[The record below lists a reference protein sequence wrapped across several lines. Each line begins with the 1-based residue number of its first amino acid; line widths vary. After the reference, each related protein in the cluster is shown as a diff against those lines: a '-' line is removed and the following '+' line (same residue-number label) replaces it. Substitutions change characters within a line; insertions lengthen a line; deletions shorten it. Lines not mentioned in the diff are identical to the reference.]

1 MLLLT
6 QQFLCQQGIK
16 LELFIF
22 DTFPMAAKVALLEAP
37 RAQQFAP
44 VKNAVGADSPA
55 TAREAVLRL
64 HSGWVLAA
72 GGSVA
77 PADDATA
84 TAAAAEDVAAAVSTA
99 AAGSAAATP
108 LGVEV
113 SPLLSYAGEGLEA
126 VCKGQTF
133 ANGTAIS

>member
-1 MLLLT
+1 
-6 QQFLCQQGIK
+6 
-16 LELFIF
+16 
-22 DTFPMAAKVALLEAP
+22 MAAKVALLEAP

-64 HSGWVLAA
+64 HSGWVQAA

-84 TAAAAEDVAAAVSTA
+84 TAAAAAVSTA

-108 LGVEV
+108 PGVEV

-133 ANGTAIS
+133 ANGTVIS